1 MATFTLC
8 VCVYFLFF
16 FALVVFAVDCI
27 EKGGSFV
34 CWLVLNTKNN
44 RKYVVK
50 IALKRKKN
58 IASNGTSFD
67 EYYTSLSL
75 AALNWMCRYAM
86 HACKTYI
93 WGRRAHVMDIFFQN
107 CQQQCGFICVP
118 SVISV
123 CIFCSRLRRFF
134 YSVAV
139 LSLSLVSVSL
149 HYALIMGLNAL
160 HFGFFPLT

>member
-1 MATFTLC
+1 M
-8 VCVYFLFF
+8 CVYFLFF

-123 CIFCSRLRRFF
+123 CIFSFALDYVVFF
-134 YSVAV
+134 TLLLFCLS

>member
-1 MATFTLC
+1 M
-8 VCVYFLFF
+8 CVYFLFF

-93 WGRRAHVMDIFFQN
+93 WGRRAHVMDIFFKIASSNVALFAFLQLSQFASFLLLSITSFFLL
-107 CQQQCGFICVP
+107 CCC
-118 SVISV
+118 SVS
-123 CIFCSRLRRFF
+123 
-134 YSVAV
+134 
-139 LSLSLVSVSL
+139 LSLSLWFRS
-149 HYALIMGLNAL
+149 HYTMHSSWA
-160 HFGFFPLT
+160 